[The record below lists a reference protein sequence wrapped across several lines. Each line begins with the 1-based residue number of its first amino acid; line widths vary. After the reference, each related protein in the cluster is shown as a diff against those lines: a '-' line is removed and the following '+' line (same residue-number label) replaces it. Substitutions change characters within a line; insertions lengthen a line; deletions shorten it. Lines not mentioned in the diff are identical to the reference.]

1 MFVHITSGTFD
12 FLRKKRDQHRDE
24 NMLLLQNAESTF
36 LVHESNDKKSFFSSP
51 RSYEHVDAV
60 GELKQKG
67 FIVMNNIPVSKEG
80 RPIFEHR
87 FKNRPGQ
94 IENQPG
100 FWAIRI
106 LRPLHS
112 DTYIILTQWENEK
125 SFNEWQNSQSF
136 SHAHGQKQDGQE
148 ASSTTTIFSGSSYVT
163 KYIVPVLEDEVF

>member
-12 FLRKKRDQHRDE
+12 FLRKKLDQHREE
-24 NMLLLQNAESTF
+24 NMYLLQNAEGTL
-36 LVHESNDKKSFFSSP
+36 LVHETNDKKSVFSQP
-51 RSYEHVDAV
+51 RSYEYVDAV

-125 SFNEWQNSQSF
+125 SFHEWQNSQSF
-136 SHAHGQKQDGQE
+136 AHSHSQKEGGQE
-148 ASSTTTIFSGSSYVT
+148 TTSTTKIFSGSSYIS
-163 KYIVPVLEDEVF
+163 KYIVPVLEDEAF